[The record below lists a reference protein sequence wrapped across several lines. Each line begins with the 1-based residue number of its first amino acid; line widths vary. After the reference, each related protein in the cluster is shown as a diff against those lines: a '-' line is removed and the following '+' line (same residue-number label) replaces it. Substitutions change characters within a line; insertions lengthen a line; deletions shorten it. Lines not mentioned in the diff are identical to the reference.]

1 MIKKFSL
8 CIIMLLLLITVTSA
22 HPGRTDGRGGHYDS
36 ETGEYHYHH
45 GYEAHQHTDLD
56 DDGIPD
62 CPYDFDDK
70 TGESSGSKSGF
81 ASGKQEYHS
90 EIITVE
96 TEKTHQPTQIN
107 RNSSIAAKENEKRK
121 IPDGVLWF
129 LVFVVGPYAALF
141 LYVSIC
147 VFIENRRN
155 RIKILRESMF
165 ELSRIYETEI
175 NKRNWRSYHKHHQ
188 KILAHEISDQLR
200 NINGRALNIK
210 LSYNPKNVPDIDSI
224 APIPNGCF
232 IGADALPHSRPD
244 DDYTVFITKSGV
256 YHSRK
261 CAYAKYGHS
270 VNITKVVSS
279 RPCFKCNPKPD
290 LRWYVKRVE
299 SEKQLNALQE
309 VLAYTGN
316 TLSPQLP
323 GQPERET
330 LMVQKPLETQSLY
343 IQHSSESEVI
353 FSFTNEENRTVENL
367 HIPSEKEL
375 HDAEERKKFRTSFL
389 IQLCVI
395 AVLCLLLCLRSCV
408 E

>member
-90 EIITVE
+90 EIITVD
-96 TEKTHQPTQIN
+96 TEKAHQPRQIN

-210 LSYNPKNVPDIDSI
+210 LSYNPENVPDIDSI

-244 DDYTVFITKSGV
+244 DDYTVFVTKSGV

-323 GQPERET
+323 EQPERET
-330 LMVQKPLETQSLY
+330 LMVQKPMEIQSLY

>member
-8 CIIMLLLLITVTSA
+8 CIIMALLLLTVASA
-22 HPGRTDGRGGHYDS
+22 HPGRTDSHGRHRDR

-70 TGESSGSKSGF
+70 TGESSGSESDF
-81 ASGKQEYHS
+81 TSGKQEDHP
-90 EIITVE
+90 EIVSVE
-96 TEKTHQPTQIN
+96 TKESHNSTQES
-107 RNSSIAAKENEKRK
+107 RNNSTTAKENEKRK

-244 DDYTVFITKSGV
+244 DDYTVFVTKSGV

-270 VNITKVVSS
+270 VNIIKVVSS
-279 RPCFKCNPKPD
+279 RPCFKCNPNPD

-309 VLAYTGN
+309 VLAYAGN

-323 GQPERET
+323 AQQERET
-330 LMVQKPLETQSLY
+330 LMVQKPMETQSLY
-343 IQHSSESEVI
+343 IQHSSESEVL

-375 HDAEERKKFRTSFL
+375 HDAEEHKKFRASFL

>member
-8 CIIMLLLLITVTSA
+8 CIIMALLLLTVASA
-22 HPGRTDGRGGHYDS
+22 HPGRTDSHGGHYDS

-45 GYEAHQHTDLD
+45 GYAAHQHTDLD

-244 DDYTVFITKSGV
+244 DDYTVFVTKSGV

-270 VNITKVVSS
+270 VNIIKVVSS
-279 RPCFKCNPKPD
+279 RPCFKCNPNPD

-323 GQPERET
+323 AQPERET
-330 LMVQKPLETQSLY
+330 LMVQKPMETQSLY